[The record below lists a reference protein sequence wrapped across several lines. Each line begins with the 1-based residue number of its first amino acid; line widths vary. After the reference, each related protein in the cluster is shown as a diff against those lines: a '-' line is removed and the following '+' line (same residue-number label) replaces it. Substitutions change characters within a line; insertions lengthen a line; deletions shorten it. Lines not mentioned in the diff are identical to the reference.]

1 MKALELRRKKSGL
14 LPLTIAESS
23 AQFLLR
29 RIPSLGP
36 WSYMSIHLQICHKS
50 ISTKPAV
57 HMCSDWYL
65 LGHCAHIINM
75 HSAHVFQNGC
85 VETSQRSIYHICSVS
100 QIARLS
106 LYTIVSIHHTQPGS
120 SMQCQILSPNYE
132 AIQGHA
138 LREKAIV
145 CTPASEISSS
155 TGSYCIRRAAVTTSA
170 KASAPDA
177 DAGSIFDMRASL
189 AATKL

>member
-1 MKALELRRKKSGL
+1 MFFKMAVLKQVKGQY
-14 LPLTIAESS
+14 T
-23 AQFLLR
+23 
-29 RIPSLGP
+29 
-36 WSYMSIHLQICHKS
+36 YICL
-50 ISTKPAV
+50 
-57 HMCSDWYL
+57 C
-65 LGHCAHIINM
+65 
-75 HSAHVFQNGC
+75 
-85 VETSQRSIYHICSVS
+85 IYIY
-100 QIARLS
+100 IYLS
-106 LYTIVSIHHTQPGS
+106 LYTIVSIHHIQPGS

-145 CTPASEISSS
+145 CTPASDISSS

-177 DAGSIFDMRASL
+177 DAGSMSDMRASL